1 MAEISAAKRFF
12 LDRPLGF
19 RTIDGKRTWALDG
32 FLGFWG
38 MVTASALTA
47 VPITKLTGHTKR
59 LIDSDSK
66 PEAEKLASRLFK
78 SKAAGDVPTMEPAAT
93 EVANA
98 TASSTANT
106 SPVSE
111 TQSEVANG

>member
-1 MAEISAAKRFF
+1 MAEVSAAKRFF

-38 MVTASALTA
+38 MVTASTLSA
-47 VPITKLTGHTKR
+47 VPITKLTGHTQR
-59 LIDSDSK
+59 LINSDGK

-78 SKAAGDVPTMEPAAT
+78 SKAAGTVPTTEPAAT
-93 EVANA
+93 EVASA
-98 TASSTANT
+98 TTDSAANT
-106 SPVSE
+106 TPVSE
-111 TQSEVANG
+111 SQSEVTNG